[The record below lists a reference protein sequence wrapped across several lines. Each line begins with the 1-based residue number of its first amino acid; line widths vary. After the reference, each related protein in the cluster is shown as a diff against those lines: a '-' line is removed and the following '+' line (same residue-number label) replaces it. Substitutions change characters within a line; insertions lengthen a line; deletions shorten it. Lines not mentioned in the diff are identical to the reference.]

1 MMMLSHS
8 LNAGWWDLERIRNA
22 MAMMML
28 SGKGGE
34 SKIHLVFLAD
44 RAAAAAAADHLGLFL
59 TAGRMQ
65 PPSRALF
72 SLSDRRLA
80 V

>member
-34 SKIHLVFLAD
+34 AKIHLVFLAD
-44 RAAAAAAADHLGLFL
+44 RAAAAADHLGLFL

-65 PPSRALF
+65 PPSLC
-72 SLSDRRLA
+72 SVSQIED
-80 V
+80 